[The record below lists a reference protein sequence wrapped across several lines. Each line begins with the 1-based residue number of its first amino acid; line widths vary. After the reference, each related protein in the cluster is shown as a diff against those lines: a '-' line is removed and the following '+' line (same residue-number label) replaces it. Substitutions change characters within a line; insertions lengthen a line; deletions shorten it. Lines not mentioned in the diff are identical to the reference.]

1 MKTVM
6 RTNKVLREATI
17 LPGTINYQLWNV
29 VLVSV
34 LSIIGIVLL
43 PIILP
48 IAIWAFRRYYDRLEV
63 VLTQRDLQVRRG
75 ILNHEEK
82 TIPLEKIT
90 DLALFQ
96 GPLMRVF
103 GIRGIRVETAG
114 QSGPGALVRVLGIA
128 EVEDFRDA
136 VLEQRD
142 RISESDEDASASTAS
157 AAADGTIE
165 ILTGIRDS
173 LVRIEKHLDRK
184 GQV

>member
-1 MKTVM
+1 M
-6 RTNKVLREATI
+6 RTNRILREARI
-17 LPGTINYQLWNV
+17 LPDTIHYQLWNV
-29 VLVSV
+29 VLISV
-34 LSIIGIVLL
+34 LSIFGIVLL
-43 PIILP
+43 PVILP

-96 GPLMRVF
+96 GPLMRFF
-103 GIRGIRVETAG
+103 GIKGIRVETAG
-114 QSGPGALVRVLGIA
+114 QSGAGALVRVLGIDD
-128 EVEDFRDA
+128 VDSFRDA

-142 RISESDEDASASTAS
+142 RISESDEDASPVTAA

-165 ILTGIRDS
+165 ILTDIRDS
-173 LVRIEKHLDRK
+173 LLRIEKRLDRNTQ
-184 GQV
+184 G